1 MSLINISNLTFSYEG
16 SFHNIFENVSFQIDT
31 DWKLGFTG
39 RNGRGK
45 TTFLKLLMGKYEYS
59 GTISSNVS
67 FEYFPYDV
75 PDADFFV
82 IDVIHEI
89 SPNAQDWEI
98 ARELSLLNVSDDL
111 LYRSYSTLSKGE
123 QTKALL
129 AALFL
134 KENSFLLIDEPTNH
148 LDTLGR
154 KTLSDYLKRKHGFI
168 LVSHDRVFLDN
179 CIDHILVINKT
190 NIEVQRGNFS
200 SWWRNKEMQDSFER
214 AENEKHK
221 KEISRLTAAAQK
233 TSGWSDRVEKSKNGS
248 TNSGSKMISLFKRRK
263 AYMIYSKY
271 EVMKR
276 CISGMN
282 FPDYRYEQLI
292 KMIFAQHIPDFH
304 SMYMLPER
312 LRSNLA
318 ETFGTSVCGL
328 VPVTHRASGQAD
340 KVLFQLKDGNCVET
354 VNLHYKKGWE
364 SFCVSSQCG
373 CGFGCKFCATG
384 AIGHKRNMTADEIT
398 DQILY
403 FYLAGHQ
410 INSVSF
416 MGMGEPFANPN
427 LFDALKI
434 LTNPS
439 LFGLSQ
445 RRITISTI
453 GMIPG
458 IKRLTRDFPQVNLA
472 FSLHSPFEKQRSE
485 LMPIN
490 QTYPLHKVM
499 DALDAHVA
507 NTKRRLFLAYIML
520 GGIND
525 SAEHAKALAH
535 LILSRGAL
543 SYLYH
548 VDLIPYNATDK
559 TARKFTA
566 SNHEAIKNF
575 SDILHS
581 NRISVGIRMQF
592 GSDIGAG
599 CGQLYADERD

>member
-1 MSLINISNLTFSYEG
+1 
-16 SFHNIFENVSFQIDT
+16 
-31 DWKLGFTG
+31 
-39 RNGRGK
+39 
-45 TTFLKLLMGKYEYS
+45 
-59 GTISSNVS
+59 
-67 FEYFPYDV
+67 
-75 PDADFFV
+75 
-82 IDVIHEI
+82 
-89 SPNAQDWEI
+89 
-98 ARELSLLNVSDDL
+98 
-111 LYRSYSTLSKGE
+111 
-123 QTKALL
+123 
-129 AALFL
+129 
-134 KENSFLLIDEPTNH
+134 
-148 LDTLGR
+148 
-154 KTLSDYLKRKHGFI
+154 
-168 LVSHDRVFLDN
+168 
-179 CIDHILVINKT
+179 
-190 NIEVQRGNFS
+190 
-200 SWWRNKEMQDSFER
+200 
-214 AENEKHK
+214 
-221 KEISRLTAAAQK
+221 
-233 TSGWSDRVEKSKNGS
+233 
-248 TNSGSKMISLFKRRK
+248 
-263 AYMIYSKY
+263 MIYSKY

-499 DALDAHVA
+499 DVLDAHVA

-520 GGIND
+520 SGVND

-581 NRISVGIRMQF
+581 NRISVAIRMQF

>member
-1 MSLINISNLTFSYEG
+1 MCVLRSFIPGQQKKTARPRMFRHFVPSRELHSLATLVRLSLVDLPSANSMKCCSPPASLISINLEEFMIKRMMMALCIFVCTFTLVACSGQQTNEPLTLG
-16 SFHNIFENVSFQIDT
+16 VNAIKTEID
-31 DWKLGFTG
+31 
-39 RNGRGK
+39 
-45 TTFLKLLMGKYEYS
+45 
-59 GTISSNVS
+59 
-67 FEYFPYDV
+67 
-75 PDADFFV
+75 
-82 IDVIHEI
+82 
-89 SPNAQDWEI
+89 
-98 ARELSLLNVSDDL
+98 
-111 LYRSYSTLSKGE
+111 
-123 QTKALL
+123 
-129 AALFL
+129 
-134 KENSFLLIDEPTNH
+134 KENKIITTKDSEEKGVLGNDCLID
-148 LDTLGR
+148 
-154 KTLSDYLKRKHGFI
+154 
-168 LVSHDRVFLDN
+168 
-179 CIDHILVINKT
+179 C
-190 NIEVQRGNFS
+190 
-200 SWWRNKEMQDSFER
+200 
-214 AENEKHK
+214 
-221 KEISRLTAAAQK
+221 
-233 TSGWSDRVEKSKNGS
+233 SK
-248 TNSGSKMISLFKRRK
+248 IP
-263 AYMIYSKY
+263 MIYSKY

-581 NRISVGIRMQF
+581 NRISVAIRMQF

>member
-1 MSLINISNLTFSYEG
+1 
-16 SFHNIFENVSFQIDT
+16 
-31 DWKLGFTG
+31 
-39 RNGRGK
+39 
-45 TTFLKLLMGKYEYS
+45 
-59 GTISSNVS
+59 
-67 FEYFPYDV
+67 
-75 PDADFFV
+75 
-82 IDVIHEI
+82 
-89 SPNAQDWEI
+89 
-98 ARELSLLNVSDDL
+98 
-111 LYRSYSTLSKGE
+111 
-123 QTKALL
+123 
-129 AALFL
+129 
-134 KENSFLLIDEPTNH
+134 
-148 LDTLGR
+148 
-154 KTLSDYLKRKHGFI
+154 
-168 LVSHDRVFLDN
+168 
-179 CIDHILVINKT
+179 
-190 NIEVQRGNFS
+190 
-200 SWWRNKEMQDSFER
+200 
-214 AENEKHK
+214 
-221 KEISRLTAAAQK
+221 
-233 TSGWSDRVEKSKNGS
+233 
-248 TNSGSKMISLFKRRK
+248 
-263 AYMIYSKY
+263 MIYSKY
-271 EVMKR
+271 DVMKR
-276 CISGMN
+276 CISEMN

-292 KMIFAQHIPDFH
+292 KMIFAQHVSDFH
-304 SMYMLPER
+304 AMYMLPER
-312 LRSNLA
+312 LRANLA
-318 ETFGTSVCGL
+318 ETFGASACGL
-328 VPVTHRASGQAD
+328 VPIAHQASGQAD

-364 SFCVSSQCG
+364 SFCISSQCG

-403 FYLAGHQ
+403 FYLAGHKM
-410 INSVSF
+410 NSVSF

-535 LILSRGAL
+535 LILSGERCPIYIMLIL
-543 SYLYH
+543 SH
-548 VDLIPYNATDK
+548 IT
-559 TARKFTA
+559 
-566 SNHEAIKNF
+566 
-575 SDILHS
+575 
-581 NRISVGIRMQF
+581 
-592 GSDIGAG
+592 
-599 CGQLYADERD
+599 

>member
-1 MSLINISNLTFSYEG
+1 
-16 SFHNIFENVSFQIDT
+16 
-31 DWKLGFTG
+31 
-39 RNGRGK
+39 
-45 TTFLKLLMGKYEYS
+45 
-59 GTISSNVS
+59 
-67 FEYFPYDV
+67 
-75 PDADFFV
+75 
-82 IDVIHEI
+82 
-89 SPNAQDWEI
+89 
-98 ARELSLLNVSDDL
+98 
-111 LYRSYSTLSKGE
+111 
-123 QTKALL
+123 
-129 AALFL
+129 
-134 KENSFLLIDEPTNH
+134 
-148 LDTLGR
+148 
-154 KTLSDYLKRKHGFI
+154 
-168 LVSHDRVFLDN
+168 
-179 CIDHILVINKT
+179 
-190 NIEVQRGNFS
+190 
-200 SWWRNKEMQDSFER
+200 
-214 AENEKHK
+214 
-221 KEISRLTAAAQK
+221 
-233 TSGWSDRVEKSKNGS
+233 
-248 TNSGSKMISLFKRRK
+248 
-263 AYMIYSKY
+263 MIYSKY
-271 EVMKR
+271 DVMKR
-276 CISGMN
+276 CISEMN

-292 KMIFAQHIPDFH
+292 KMIFAQHVSDFH
-304 SMYMLPER
+304 AMYMLPER
-312 LRSNLA
+312 LRANLA
-318 ETFGTSVCGL
+318 ETFGASACGL
-328 VPVTHRASGQAD
+328 VPIAHQASGQAD

-364 SFCVSSQCG
+364 SFCISSQCG

-403 FYLAGHQ
+403 FYLAGHKM
-410 INSVSF
+410 NSVSF
-416 MGMGEPFANPN
+416 IGMGEPFANPN

-548 VDLIPYNATDK
+548 VDLIPYNVTDK
-559 TARKFTA
+559 TARKFIA
-566 SNHEAIKNF
+566 SNNETIKNF

-581 NRISVGIRMQF
+581 NRISVAARMQF

>member
-1 MSLINISNLTFSYEG
+1 MMKKMIMALCIFICVFTLVACSGQQTNEPLTLGVNAIITE
-16 SFHNIFENVSFQIDT
+16 ID
-31 DWKLGFTG
+31 
-39 RNGRGK
+39 
-45 TTFLKLLMGKYEYS
+45 
-59 GTISSNVS
+59 
-67 FEYFPYDV
+67 
-75 PDADFFV
+75 
-82 IDVIHEI
+82 
-89 SPNAQDWEI
+89 
-98 ARELSLLNVSDDL
+98 
-111 LYRSYSTLSKGE
+111 
-123 QTKALL
+123 
-129 AALFL
+129 
-134 KENSFLLIDEPTNH
+134 KENKIITTKDSEEKGVLGNDCLID
-148 LDTLGR
+148 
-154 KTLSDYLKRKHGFI
+154 
-168 LVSHDRVFLDN
+168 
-179 CIDHILVINKT
+179 C
-190 NIEVQRGNFS
+190 
-200 SWWRNKEMQDSFER
+200 
-214 AENEKHK
+214 
-221 KEISRLTAAAQK
+221 
-233 TSGWSDRVEKSKNGS
+233 SK
-248 TNSGSKMISLFKRRK
+248 IP
-263 AYMIYSKY
+263 MIYSKY

-566 SNHEAIKNF
+566 SNHEAIKNV

>member
-1 MSLINISNLTFSYEG
+1 
-16 SFHNIFENVSFQIDT
+16 
-31 DWKLGFTG
+31 
-39 RNGRGK
+39 
-45 TTFLKLLMGKYEYS
+45 
-59 GTISSNVS
+59 
-67 FEYFPYDV
+67 
-75 PDADFFV
+75 
-82 IDVIHEI
+82 
-89 SPNAQDWEI
+89 
-98 ARELSLLNVSDDL
+98 
-111 LYRSYSTLSKGE
+111 
-123 QTKALL
+123 
-129 AALFL
+129 
-134 KENSFLLIDEPTNH
+134 
-148 LDTLGR
+148 
-154 KTLSDYLKRKHGFI
+154 
-168 LVSHDRVFLDN
+168 
-179 CIDHILVINKT
+179 
-190 NIEVQRGNFS
+190 
-200 SWWRNKEMQDSFER
+200 
-214 AENEKHK
+214 
-221 KEISRLTAAAQK
+221 
-233 TSGWSDRVEKSKNGS
+233 
-248 TNSGSKMISLFKRRK
+248 
-263 AYMIYSKY
+263 
-271 EVMKR
+271 
-276 CISGMN
+276 
-282 FPDYRYEQLI
+282 
-292 KMIFAQHIPDFH
+292 MIFAQHIPDFH

-490 QTYPLHKVM
+490 QTYPLHI
-499 DALDAHVA
+499 
-507 NTKRRLFLAYIML
+507 LAVH
-520 GGIND
+520 G
-525 SAEHAKALAH
+525 
-535 LILSRGAL
+535 
-543 SYLYH
+543 
-548 VDLIPYNATDK
+548 
-559 TARKFTA
+559 TARECQ
-566 SNHEAIKNF
+566 SR
-575 SDILHS
+575 SRRPCGCS
-581 NRISVGIRMQF
+581 RCIRRNTRYTIAPRLGRQ
-592 GSDIGAG
+592 
-599 CGQLYADERD
+599 QKR

>member
-1 MSLINISNLTFSYEG
+1 MSIAAPMMVISLIIYAG
-16 SFHNIFENVSFQIDT
+16 
-31 DWKLGFTG
+31 
-39 RNGRGK
+39 
-45 TTFLKLLMGKYEYS
+45 
-59 GTISSNVS
+59 
-67 FEYFPYDV
+67 
-75 PDADFFV
+75 
-82 IDVIHEI
+82 
-89 SPNAQDWEI
+89 
-98 ARELSLLNVSDDL
+98 
-111 LYRSYSTLSKGE
+111 
-123 QTKALL
+123 
-129 AALFL
+129 LFGL
-134 KENSFLLIDEPTNH
+134 
-148 LDTLGR
+148 
-154 KTLSDYLKRKHGFI
+154 FI
-168 LVSHDRVFLDN
+168 Y
-179 CIDHILVINKT
+179 LVILIIRALKKY
-190 NIEVQRGNFS
+190 IRSKDV
-200 SWWRNKEMQDSFER
+200 R
-214 AENEKHK
+214 AE
-221 KEISRLTAAAQK
+221 
-233 TSGWSDRVEKSKNGS
+233 KSVLKQNLGEVLKDLRTKN
-248 TNSGSKMISLFKRRK
+248 KRRK

-271 EVMKR
+271 DVMKR
-276 CISGMN
+276 CISEMN

-292 KMIFAQHIPDFH
+292 KMIFAQHVSDFH
-304 SMYMLPER
+304 AMYMLPER
-312 LRSNLA
+312 LRANLA
-318 ETFGTSVCGL
+318 ETFGASACGL
-328 VPVTHRASGQAD
+328 VPIAHQASGQAD

-364 SFCVSSQCG
+364 SFCISSQCG

-403 FYLAGHQ
+403 FYLAGHKM
-410 INSVSF
+410 NSVSF

-548 VDLIPYNATDK
+548 VDLIPYNVTDK
-559 TARKFTA
+559 TARKFIA
-566 SNHEAIKNF
+566 SNNETIKNF

-581 NRISVGIRMQF
+581 NRISVATRMQF